1 MNEKN
6 NSNNTFEENNTNVN
20 SAIKLFENTSVFK
33 SLLKIVFLAIVVS
46 LATGIYVF
54 ADQILMVR
62 VLPENKTYFSPE
74 KIYGV
79 DLYNKIIMVLK
90 ENPSLKI
97 NTDISSVVRT
107 AVSLSSPLTLICTAI
122 TLMLGLGIS
131 INYSKM
137 MGKKDYESAKN
148 VWSNGFYLCIMVS
161 LLTSIILIASSFG
174 IIPLQSKKT
183 NLDEL
188 LKNIK
193 ISELEKVTIET
204 FLEKSRNLSIE
215 WAKEYAMITI
225 GFNIFNCY
233 TMMFI
238 SLLNSEGKN
247 GIPTI
252 FILFANIINI
262 GLDAI
267 LLYFTKLGI
276 SGAAIATAISWIIST
291 IIFVVYIYVLN
302 KKNNT
307 LLLFKSINIKK
318 FKFDKTLLFIIFAI
332 GISSFLRN
340 ASTAVFSIVQQSI
353 YGSITNDVTSLEN
366 TYYLTILGAINPI
379 YNLFYS
385 AIVGVIR
392 GARTVITYNHAKN
405 NIKNVKIAY
414 LWSLVM
420 SIGYALIFFIFVC
433 FVLRDQLLW
442 LFNIFPSSNN
452 YNDTYKILL
461 ITMGQLPIFGLT
473 VSGMLYF
480 QATSKPIRAIIT
492 SITYGIIIGIP
503 SLFIAA
509 ELAKWKKNMD
519 LFIYSPLII
528 MLISGIIVCSYST
541 LNLFLKKE
549 KKSDLNLESK

>member
-97 NTDISSVVRT
+97 NTDISSVIRT

-137 MGKKDYESAKN
+137 MGKKDYDSAKN
-148 VWSNGFYLCIMVS
+148 VWSNGFYLCIIVS
-161 LLTSIILIASSFG
+161 LLTSIILIGASFG
-174 IIPLQSKKT
+174 VIPLQSKKT

-193 ISELEKVTIET
+193 ISELEKITIET
-204 FLEKSRNLSIE
+204 FLEKSRNLSID

-307 LLLFKSINIKK
+307 LLLFKSIDIKK

-340 ASTAVFSIVQQSI
+340 ASTAIFSIVQQSI

-433 FVLRDQLLW
+433 FILRDQLLW

-452 YNDTYKILL
+452 YNDAYKILL

-549 KKSDLNLESK
+549 KKNDLNLQ

>member
-97 NTDISSVVRT
+97 NTDISSVIRT
-107 AVSLSSPLTLICTAI
+107 VVSLSSPLTLICTAI

-137 MGKKDYESAKN
+137 MGKKDYDSAKN
-148 VWSNGFYLCIMVS
+148 VWSNGFYLCIIVS
-161 LLTSIILIASSFG
+161 LLTSIILIGASFG
-174 IIPLQSKKT
+174 VIPLQSKKT

-193 ISELEKVTIET
+193 ISELEKITIET
-204 FLEKSRNLSIE
+204 FLEKSRNLSID

-307 LLLFKSINIKK
+307 LLLFKSIDIKK

-340 ASTAVFSIVQQSI
+340 ASTAIFSIVQQSI

-433 FVLRDQLLW
+433 FILRDQLLW

-452 YNDTYKILL
+452 YNDAYKILL